1 MLLAIMALYWN
12 AGTTD
17 IPTLMHT
24 AVPRSLQTWAWLA
37 FFASFA
43 VKMPMWPVHTWLP
56 DAHVEAPTAGSV
68 ILAAIL
74 LKMGGYGFLRFSL
87 PMFPLASHDFAWIIF
102 TLSVIAIVYTS
113 LVALMQE
120 DIKKLIAYSSVAHM
134 GFVTMGI
141 FAGTTQGVAGGVFQM
156 VSHGIVSGALFL
168 CVGIVYDRMHTREIA
183 AYGGLVNRM
192 PLYALVFMVFTMAN
206 VGLPGTSGFVGE
218 FMTLLG
224 TFKVSIPT
232 ATFATL
238 GVILSAGYALWLYR
252 KVVFGALTKPSLA
265 SIKDLTFRESL
276 MLFPLVFLTILFG
289 VYPKPVLDMSAASV
303 QQLVN
308 NYNAAVTAVKAA
320 ALVSSKA
327 AAMSFSSAGY
337 QLLPVLPELVLAVG
351 AMALLMLGAYRGGE
365 GTTRLVTSLAVV
377 LLVVTGALELMLP
390 AGKLTTF
397 GGSFIVDDFARFLKI
412 LAIIGSAVTLILST
426 EFLSD
431 PSRRIF
437 EYSILVL
444 LSTLGMM
451 VLISAADLIM
461 LYLGLELMSLALYVV
476 AASNRDNAKS
486 TEAGLKY
493 FVLGA
498 LSSGML
504 LYGASLIYGF
514 TGTVEFAGIA
524 AAVKTGSVGIVFGLV
539 FLLAGL
545 CFKVS
550 AVPFHMWTPDVYEG
564 APTPVTAFFASAPK
578 VAALAVFT
586 RVTLTA
592 FPGIVPQW
600 QQILV
605 FVAIASMALGSFAA
619 IGQKNIKRLMAY
631 SSIGHMGFA
640 LVGLASG
647 TVEGAQGVLVY
658 IAIYVAMTLGTFA
671 VILAMKRDGQPME
684 QISDFAGLSRTN
696 PLLAFFFA
704 MLLFSLAG
712 IPPLAGFFAKWYV
725 FVAAIKAGLFTL
737 AVIGVLTSVVG
748 AFYYLTIIKVMYFDE
763 PAGQI
768 EPMRIELRTVLAV
781 AGIFNIFFFVYP
793 GPLVSVATAAAKSL
807 F

>member
-1 MLLAIMALYWN
+1 
-12 AGTTD
+12 
-17 IPTLMHT
+17 
-24 AVPRSLQTWAWLA
+24 
-37 FFASFA
+37 
-43 VKMPMWPVHTWLP
+43 
-56 DAHVEAPTAGSV
+56 
-68 ILAAIL
+68 
-74 LKMGGYGFLRFSL
+74 
-87 PMFPLASHDFAWIIF
+87 
-102 TLSVIAIVYTS
+102 
-113 LVALMQE
+113 
-120 DIKKLIAYSSVAHM
+120 
-134 GFVTMGI
+134 
-141 FAGTTQGVAGGVFQM
+141 
-156 VSHGIVSGALFL
+156 
-168 CVGIVYDRMHTREIA
+168 
-183 AYGGLVNRM
+183 
-192 PLYALVFMVFTMAN
+192 
-206 VGLPGTSGFVGE
+206 
-218 FMTLLG
+218 
-224 TFKVSIPT
+224 
-232 ATFATL
+232 
-238 GVILSAGYALWLYR
+238 
-252 KVVFGALTKPSLA
+252 
-265 SIKDLTFRESL
+265 
-276 MLFPLVFLTILFG
+276 
-289 VYPKPVLDMSAASV
+289 
-303 QQLVN
+303 
-308 NYNAAVTAVKAA
+308 
-320 ALVSSKA
+320 
-327 AAMSFSSAGY
+327 MSFESAGY

-351 AMALLMLGAYRGGE
+351 AMALLMLGAYGKE
-365 GTTRLVTSLAVV
+365 TSKLVTGLAIGLLAVV
-377 LLVVTGALELMLP
+377 GALELMLP
-390 AGKLTTF
+390 AGKLVTF

-412 LAIIGSAVTLILST
+412 LALIGSAATLILSA
-426 EFLSD
+426 EFLAD

-437 EYSILVL
+437 EYAILVL

-451 VLISAADLIM
+451 VLISAGDLIM

-514 TGTVEFAGIA
+514 TGTVSFAGIA
-524 AAVKTGSVGIVFGLV
+524 AAATSGSIGIVFGLV

-586 RVTLTA
+586 RVALTA

-600 QQILV
+600 QQIVV
-605 FVAIASMALGSFAA
+605 FVAIASMVLGSFAA
-619 IGQKNIKRLMAY
+619 IGQTNIKRLMAY

-640 LVGLASG
+640 LVGLAAG

-671 VILAMKRDGQPME
+671 VILSMKRAGQPME

-737 AVIGVLTSVVG
+737 AVVGVLSSVVG

-763 PAGQI
+763 PTGEI

-793 GPLVSVATAAAKSL
+793 GPLVSVATTAAKSL
-807 F
+807 FPG

>member
-1 MLLAIMALYWN
+1 MM
-12 AGTTD
+12 
-17 IPTLMHT
+17 
-24 AVPRSLQTWAWLA
+24 
-37 FFASFA
+37 
-43 VKMPMWPVHTWLP
+43 
-56 DAHVEAPTAGSV
+56 
-68 ILAAIL
+68 
-74 LKMGGYGFLRFSL
+74 FS
-87 PMFPLASHDFAWIIF
+87 I
-102 TLSVIAIVYTS
+102 
-113 LVALMQE
+113 
-120 DIKKLIAYSSVAHM
+120 
-134 GFVTMGI
+134 
-141 FAGTTQGVAGGVFQM
+141 
-156 VSHGIVSGALFL
+156 
-168 CVGIVYDRMHTREIA
+168 
-183 AYGGLVNRM
+183 
-192 PLYALVFMVFTMAN
+192 
-206 VGLPGTSGFVGE
+206 
-218 FMTLLG
+218 
-224 TFKVSIPT
+224 
-232 ATFATL
+232 
-238 GVILSAGYALWLYR
+238 
-252 KVVFGALTKPSLA
+252 
-265 SIKDLTFRESL
+265 
-276 MLFPLVFLTILFG
+276 
-289 VYPKPVLDMSAASV
+289 
-303 QQLVN
+303 
-308 NYNAAVTAVKAA
+308 
-320 ALVSSKA
+320 
-327 AAMSFSSAGY
+327 AGY
-337 QLLPVLPELVLAVG
+337 QLAPVLPELVLAVG
-351 AMALLMLGAYRGGE
+351 AMALLMLGAYRGE
-365 GTTRLVTSLAVV
+365 AKTTGLVTGLSVA
-377 LLVVTGALELMLP
+377 LLVATAVLVLTLP

-397 GGSFIVDDFARFLKI
+397 GGSFIVDDFARFLKV
-412 LAIIGSAVTLILST
+412 LAIIGSAVTLILSV

-451 VLISAADLIM
+451 VLISAGDLIM

-524 AAVKTGSVGIVFGLV
+524 AAAKTGSVGIVFGLV

-600 QQILV
+600 QQIVV

-640 LVGLASG
+640 LVGLAAG

-658 IAIYVAMTLGTFA
+658 IAIYVAMTLGSFA
-671 VILAMKRDGQPME
+671 VILSMKRNGQPME
-684 QISDFAGLSRTN
+684 LISDFAGLSRTN
-696 PLLAFFFA
+696 PLLAFVFA

-725 FVAAIKAGLFTL
+725 FVAAIKSGLFTL

-763 PAGQI
+763 PAGKI
-768 EPMRIELRTVLAV
+768 EPMRLELRTVLAV